1 LVNGARFI
9 DEELLVWLSANKQSA
24 WMSIPLLA
32 FLEACP
38 GLGLLA
44 SGILLLSVATFL
56 YSEQLLILQQL
67 LPMAFAGACIAD
79 HLGFY
84 VGRGFGAKFHATAWA
99 KKRAAQLNRTEGY
112 ILNHGAS
119 AILIGRFVPAIRS
132 LVPIM
137 VGGSGISKLKFSL
150 IDVLACALWS
160 SALGL
165 LVVGLE
171 TLIP

>member
-1 LVNGARFI
+1 MVNGARFI

-24 WMSIPLLA
+24 WTSIPVLA

-137 VGGSGISKLKFSL
+137 VGGSGIGKLKFSL
-150 IDVLACALWS
+150 VDVLACALWS

>member
-1 LVNGARFI
+1 
-9 DEELLVWLSANKQSA
+9 
-24 WMSIPLLA
+24 MSIPLLA

-56 YSEQLLILQQL
+56 YSEQLLVLQQL

-99 KKRAAQLNRTEGY
+99 KKRATQLDRAEGY
-112 ILNHGAS
+112 VLNHGAS

-137 VGGSGISKLKFSL
+137 VGGSGIGKLKFSL
-150 IDVLACALWS
+150 VDVLACALWS

>member
-1 LVNGARFI
+1 MVNGARFI

-24 WMSIPLLA
+24 WMSIPVLA

-137 VGGSGISKLKFSL
+137 VGGSGIGKLKFSL
-150 IDVLACALWS
+150 VDVLACALWS

>member
-24 WMSIPLLA
+24 WMSIPVLA

-150 IDVLACALWS
+150 VDVLACALWS

>member
-24 WMSIPLLA
+24 WMSIPVLA

>member
-1 LVNGARFI
+1 
-9 DEELLVWLSANKQSA
+9 
-24 WMSIPLLA
+24 MSIPLLA

-56 YSEQLLILQQL
+56 YSEQLLVLQQL

-84 VGRGFGAKFHATAWA
+84 VGRAFGAKFHATAWA

>member
-1 LVNGARFI
+1 MDLI

-24 WMSIPLLA
+24 WMSIPVLA

-137 VGGSGISKLKFSL
+137 VGGSGIGKLKFSL
-150 IDVLACALWS
+150 VDVLACALWS

>member
-1 LVNGARFI
+1 
-9 DEELLVWLSANKQSA
+9 
-24 WMSIPLLA
+24 
-32 FLEACP
+32 
-38 GLGLLA
+38 
-44 SGILLLSVATFL
+44 
-56 YSEQLLILQQL
+56 
-67 LPMAFAGACIAD
+67 
-79 HLGFY
+79 
-84 VGRGFGAKFHATAWA
+84 
-99 KKRAAQLNRTEGY
+99 LNRTEGY

-137 VGGSGISKLKFSL
+137 VGGSGIGKLKFSL
-150 IDVLACALWS
+150 VDVLACALWS

>member
-1 LVNGARFI
+1 
-9 DEELLVWLSANKQSA
+9 
-24 WMSIPLLA
+24 
-32 FLEACP
+32 
-38 GLGLLA
+38 
-44 SGILLLSVATFL
+44 
-56 YSEQLLILQQL
+56 
-67 LPMAFAGACIAD
+67 MAFAGACIAD

>member
-24 WMSIPLLA
+24 WMSIPVLA

-137 VGGSGISKLKFSL
+137 VGGSGIGKLKFSL
-150 IDVLACALWS
+150 VDVLACALWS

>member
-1 LVNGARFI
+1 
-9 DEELLVWLSANKQSA
+9 
-24 WMSIPLLA
+24 MSIPVLA

-84 VGRGFGAKFHATAWA
+84 VGRGFGAKFHATAWG

>member
-1 LVNGARFI
+1 
-9 DEELLVWLSANKQSA
+9 
-24 WMSIPLLA
+24 MSIPVLA

-119 AILIGRFVPAIRS
+119 TILIRRFVPAIRS

>member
-24 WMSIPLLA
+24 WMSIPVLA

-44 SGILLLSVATFL
+44 SVILLLSVATFL

-137 VGGSGISKLKFSL
+137 VGGSGIGKLKFSL
-150 IDVLACALWS
+150 VDVLACALWS

>member
-1 LVNGARFI
+1 
-9 DEELLVWLSANKQSA
+9 
-24 WMSIPLLA
+24 MLA

-99 KKRAAQLNRTEGY
+99 KKRTAQLNRTEGY

>member
-1 LVNGARFI
+1 MDLI
-9 DEELLVWLSANKQSA
+9 DEELLVWLSANKQNG

-56 YSEQLLILQQL
+56 YSEQLLGLQDL
-67 LPMAFAGACIAD
+67 LPLAFAGACIAD

-84 VGRGFGAKFHATAWA
+84 VGRSFGPKFHATAWA
-99 KKRAAQLNRTEGY
+99 KKRTTQLNRAEGY
-112 ILNHGAS
+112 VLNHGAS

-132 LVPIM
+132 LVPM
-137 VGGSGISKLKFSL
+137 LVGGSGITTLKFSL
-150 IDVLACALWS
+150 VDVFACALWS
-160 SALGL
+160 GGLGL